1 MYCLVI
7 RDRNVLNIAEQV
19 SCSRNNFV
27 VIFAA
32 IPLKL
37 EKVLGTLLK
46 RGKRES
52 RIRRS
57 QIHKIERKLKAGEYM
72 KARGRRWRKGSH
84 PSFLAHFN
92 SVPLLIAR

>member
-19 SCSRNNFV
+19 SS
-27 VIFAA
+27 
-32 IPLKL
+32 
-37 EKVLGTLLK
+37 LGTLLK
-46 RGKRES
+46 RGKREL